1 MNDKRDYIEIDYM
14 RGNSDKLMD
23 EVFGPVSKEYEASRL
38 AMYELNLKIQKE
50 KEIELPT
57 PAAAPLVERNTTYYT
72 ITDNNTDQYFDPMTP
87 ITRQDSET
95 CSITEAMESELYYFK
110 LANESSETPP
120 SNPTDVSNNVPTTE
134 EEENTNRSYVPFNT
148 KEESTNAYTCFAVLF
163 EKFVNVRR
171 RTVLDYGAEDIYHT
185 PYDRQCDDRIREY
198 LKQWSDELTK

>member
-1 MNDKRDYIEIDYM
+1 MNDKRDYIEIDYE
-14 RGNSDKLMD
+14 RGNSDKLMN
-23 EVFGPVSKEYEASRL
+23 EVFGPVNEEYKAYRI
-38 AMYELNLKIQKE
+38 ALKTLKE
-50 KEIELPT
+50 KELELPKPDT
-57 PAAAPLVERNTTYYT
+57 APLVQRNTDNT
-72 ITDNNTDQYFDPMTP
+72 IMDNDKNDYEYSYPRMP
-87 ITRQDSET
+87 ITRQDGET

-110 LANESSETPP
+110 LANESLETSP
-120 SNPTDVSNNVPTTE
+120 SNPTDVSSNVPTTD

-198 LKQWSDELTK
+198 LKKWSDELTK